1 MVVAVAVAVTA
12 VGTMTEEGEGVN
24 LAPRKEASMSERL
37 RGDLGDT
44 GIGGGEE
51 LDAIGECGGD

>member
-1 MVVAVAVAVTA
+1 MVVTA

-24 LAPRKEASMSERL
+24 LARKEASMSERL